1 MSNERIMIVEDESI
15 VAMGIK
21 HKLEELGYNVV
32 GVVATGEK
40 AVETALKIEP
50 DLILMD
56 IVLKGDMDGIDAAQK
71 IHNQLD
77 IPIIYITAYS
87 DEEVLKRARITEPY
101 GYILKPFKKSE
112 VNANIQMAIYKH
124 ACDNKKSEII
134 RKRVLAD
141 FYDFILTAMPTS
153 STSTDIEI
161 RQLLLKVFAER
172 LDEDLYPKFVEELK
186 PDEIED
192 ADTLFIAY
200 MEWISDIFNDFGI
213 KTIFTPKGDRFY
225 MEFLNCPWLEDAK
238 TKPVFCLNCQA
249 MMNQSYNWT
258 GLSGGM
264 ERRST
269 LADGS
274 PSCMFQFKKL

>member
-1 MSNERIMIVEDESI
+1 MSKERIMIVEDESI

-153 STSTDIEI
+153 STSTDIEM

>member
-21 HKLEELGYNVV
+21 HKLEELGYNVI